1 MHTQLGATVLKD
13 LLAKG
18 KSGSTRDMRGWVF
31 FLVGL
36 AVCTLDLVGVELP
49 EKLYFDGNQLA
60 KDALVLEYRKS
71 QPEALARYL
80 QARKLYLKI
89 LEQYPTWQ
97 SESGLV
103 QKKLDELDA
112 RLRPLLLTQG
122 ISPSSMIQPPGHLHA
137 KTVPDRARPV
147 IPVVPPTET
156 PKKRMSI
163 DEEIAALRVL
173 QAKGKTKVP
182 DNFGRNSDPSP
193 AITSPTIPIPSPSLA
208 LSQAEKLARLEVEKQ
223 QAEQALSHERQK
235 VLQMQTDYR
244 AQLRAALAARPK
256 SLEPSEM
263 VKQVTANQ
271 NLRKD
276 FEFLKVQS
284 KRGESDLLD
293 ALEELEKARKESAF
307 LREKFRELQTENQKL
322 RRALSTPR

>member
-1 MHTQLGATVLKD
+1 
-13 LLAKG
+13 
-18 KSGSTRDMRGWVF
+18 MRGRVV

-36 AVCTLDLVGVELP
+36 FVCSLDVGGAELP

-71 QPEALARYL
+71 HPEAIARYL

-97 SESGLV
+97 TESGLV

-122 ISPSSMIQPPGHLHA
+122 ISPSSIIQPPGRLQA

-147 IPVVPPTET
+147 IPDVPPPEA

-163 DEEIAALRVL
+163 DEEIAALRGL
-173 QAKGKTKVP
+173 QAKGETKVP
-182 DNFGRNSDPSP
+182 PNFGRNSDPP
-193 AITSPTIPIPSPSLA
+193 PLITSPTILMPSPSLA

-223 QAEQALSHERQK
+223 QAEQALAHERQK
-235 VLQMQTDYR
+235 VLQLQTDYR

-256 SLEPSEM
+256 SLEPGEM
-263 VKQVTANQ
+263 AKQVTANQ

-276 FEFLKVQS
+276 FEFLKGQS
-284 KRGESDLLD
+284 KRGEKDLLD
-293 ALEELEKARKESAF
+293 ALEELEKGRIENEF
-307 LREKFRELQTENQKL
+307 LRQKFRELQAENQKL

>member
-1 MHTQLGATVLKD
+1 
-13 LLAKG
+13 
-18 KSGSTRDMRGWVF
+18 MRGWVV

-36 AVCTLDLVGVELP
+36 FVCSLDVGGVELP

-71 QPEALARYL
+71 HPEAIAKYL

-97 SESGLV
+97 TESGLV

-122 ISPSSMIQPPGHLHA
+122 ISPSSMIQPPGRLQA
-137 KTVPDRARPV
+137 KTVPDRARSV
-147 IPVVPPTET
+147 IPDIPPSET

-163 DEEIAALRVL
+163 DEEIAALRGL
-173 QAKGKTKVP
+173 QAKGETKVP
-182 DNFGRNSDPSP
+182 TNFGRNSAPSP
-193 AITSPTIPIPSPSLA
+193 LITSSTILMPSPSLA
-208 LSQAEKLARLEVEKQ
+208 LSQAEKFARLEVEKQ
-223 QAEQALSHERQK
+223 RAEQALAHERQK
-235 VLQMQTDYR
+235 VLQLQTDYR

-256 SLEPSEM
+256 SLEPGEM
-263 VKQVTANQ
+263 AKQVAANQ
-271 NLRKD
+271 NLHKD
-276 FEFLKVQS
+276 FEFLKGQS
-284 KRGESDLLD
+284 KRGEKDLLD
-293 ALEELEKARKESAF
+293 ALEELEKGRIENEF
-307 LREKFRELQTENQKL
+307 LRQKFRELQAENQKL

>member
-1 MHTQLGATVLKD
+1 MKG

-18 KSGSTRDMRGWVF
+18 KPDRTYAMRGWVV

-36 AVCTLDLVGVELP
+36 FVCSLDVGGVGLP

-60 KDALVLEYRKS
+60 KDALVLEYHKS
-71 QPEALARYL
+71 HPEAIARYL

-97 SESGLV
+97 TESGLV

-122 ISPSSMIQPPGHLHA
+122 ISPSSIIQPPERLQA
-137 KTVPDRARPV
+137 KTVPERAPPV
-147 IPVVPPTET
+147 IPDVPIAET

-163 DEEIAALRVL
+163 DEEIAALRAL
-173 QAKGKTKVP
+173 QAKGETKVP
-182 DNFGRNSDPSP
+182 TDFGGNSDPSP
-193 AITSPTIPIPSPSLA
+193 PITPPTIPMPSPSLA
-208 LSQAEKLARLEVEKQ
+208 LSQSEKFARLEIEKQ
-223 QAEQALSHERQK
+223 QAEQALAHERQK
-235 VLQMQTDYR
+235 VLQLQTDHR
-244 AQLRAALAARPK
+244 AQLRAALTARPK
-256 SLEPSEM
+256 SLEPGEM
-263 VKQVTANQ
+263 AKQVTANQ

-276 FEFLKVQS
+276 FEFLKGQS
-284 KRGESDLLD
+284 KRGEEDFLD
-293 ALEELEKARKESAF
+293 ALAELEKGRIENEF
-307 LREKFRELQTENQKL
+307 LRQKFRELQAENQKL

>member
-1 MHTQLGATVLKD
+1 MKG

-18 KSGSTRDMRGWVF
+18 KSGRTHGMRGWVV

-36 AVCTLDLVGVELP
+36 FVCSLDVGGVELP

-71 QPEALARYL
+71 HPEAIARYL

-97 SESGLV
+97 TESGLV

-122 ISPSSMIQPPGHLHA
+122 ISPSSMIQSPGRFQA

-147 IPVVPPTET
+147 IPDVPPPET

-163 DEEIAALRVL
+163 DEEIAALRGL
-173 QAKGKTKVP
+173 QAKGETKVP
-182 DNFGRNSDPSP
+182 TNFGRNSDRSL
-193 AITSPTIPIPSPSLA
+193 ITSPTILIPSPSLA
-208 LSQAEKLARLEVEKQ
+208 LSQVEKLARLEVEKQ
-223 QAEQALSHERQK
+223 QAEQALAHERQK
-235 VLQMQTDYR
+235 VLQLQTDYR

-256 SLEPSEM
+256 SLEPGEM
-263 VKQVTANQ
+263 AKQVTTNQ

-276 FEFLKVQS
+276 FEFLKGQS
-284 KRGESDLLD
+284 KRGEKDLLD
-293 ALEELEKARKESAF
+293 ALEELEKGRIENEF
-307 LREKFRELQTENQKL
+307 LRQKFRELQAENQKL

>member
-1 MHTQLGATVLKD
+1 MTGLKG
-13 LLAKG
+13 LLATGMSG
-18 KSGSTRDMRGWVF
+18 KPNDMRGWGI
-31 FLVGL
+31 FLFGLFVCSLDVG
-36 AVCTLDLVGVELP
+36 GVELP

-71 QPEALARYL
+71 HPEAIARYL

-97 SESGLV
+97 TESGLV

-122 ISPSSMIQPPGHLHA
+122 ISPSSIIQPPGRLQA

-147 IPVVPPTET
+147 IPDVPPPEA

-163 DEEIAALRVL
+163 DEEIAALRGL
-173 QAKGKTKVP
+173 QAKGETKVP
-182 DNFGRNSDPSP
+182 ANFGRNSDPSP
-193 AITSPTIPIPSPSLA
+193 LINSPTILMPSPSLA

-223 QAEQALSHERQK
+223 QAEQALAHERQK
-235 VLQMQTDYR
+235 VLQLQTDYR

-256 SLEPSEM
+256 SLEPGEM
-263 VKQVTANQ
+263 AKQVTANQ

-276 FEFLKVQS
+276 FEFLKGQS
-284 KRGESDLLD
+284 KRGEEDLLD
-293 ALEELEKARKESAF
+293 ALEELEKGRIENEF
-307 LREKFRELQTENQKL
+307 LRQKFRELQTENQKL